1 MIIGHHKADTKIHFL
16 LYILFTFVYQYYVF
30 QCLDI
35 PNTASHF

>member
-1 MIIGHHKADTKIHFL
+1 MIIGHHKANTAIRFS
-16 LYILFTFVYQYYVF
+16 LYILFTFLYQHVF